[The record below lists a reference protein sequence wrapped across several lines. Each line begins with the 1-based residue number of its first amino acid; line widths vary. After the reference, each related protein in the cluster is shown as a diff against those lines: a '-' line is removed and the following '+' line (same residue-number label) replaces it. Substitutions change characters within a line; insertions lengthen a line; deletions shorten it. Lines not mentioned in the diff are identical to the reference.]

1 MMEEIGRTYFSDWS
15 VIVYAA
21 EVEVLRG
28 EKYLG

>member
-1 MMEEIGRTYFSDWS
+1 MEEIGRIYFSDWS

-28 EKYLG
+28 DKYLG